1 MQIHLAKPGGER
13 HGPFTL
19 EQVNQDLA
27 AKKYRDSDFWA
38 WYDGADAWVPLYS
51 VPGILASALSPRSTT
66 ASTGGEEPSMA
77 AEFKAHS
84 ASGNISA
91 ATASAVTTDKPEQ
104 EPAESATAQL
114 ASGMPFGALQQI
126 FIFTTG
132 EGPDLMKSPVTHTV
146 LQRIVGEDWAA
157 IREKVPRDVFGR
169 CDIGEKLR
177 QEGKVPDAA
186 WRAMSAL
193 KPALIQQ
200 AKSGALRTCVRTFS
214 IESGEVV
221 AVFLF
226 YAKQ

>member
-13 HGPFTL
+13 LGPYTL
-19 EQVNQDLA
+19 DQVNDDLA
-27 AKKYRDSDFWA
+27 AKKYHDSDYWA
-38 WYDGADAWVPLYS
+38 WYDGAEAWVPLYS
-51 VPGILASALSPRSTT
+51 VPGIVIGASSTQ
-66 ASTGGEEPSMA
+66 
-77 AEFKAHS
+77 S
-84 ASGNISA
+84 ASSA
-91 ATASAVTTDKPEQ
+91 PAAKPAPAPARAKEPQ
-104 EPAESATAQL
+104 PKAPEPAADEL
-114 ASGMPFGALQQI
+114 ASGMPFEALQQI

-132 EGPDLMKSPVTHTV
+132 EGPTLMKSPITQSV
-146 LQRIVGEDWAA
+146 LQRIVVQEWAA

-169 CDIGEKLR
+169 CDIGERLR

-214 IESGEVV
+214 IEDSETV

-226 YAKQ
+226 YGKQ